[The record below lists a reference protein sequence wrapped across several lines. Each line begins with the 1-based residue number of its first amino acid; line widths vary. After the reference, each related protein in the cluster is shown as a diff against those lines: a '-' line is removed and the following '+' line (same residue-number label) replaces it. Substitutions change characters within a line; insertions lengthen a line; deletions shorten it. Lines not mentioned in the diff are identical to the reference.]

1 MLKASMQVAL
11 STIMYLIR
19 EVTDVAVRRRFFWSV
34 GSPAHRACKPSAW
47 KWNFDL
53 FLTKSHED
61 SLSDLMLHQK
71 LIREFLDV
79 TVERQIQG

>member
-1 MLKASMQVAL
+1 MSLSGADSFGAL
-11 STIMYLIR
+11 
-19 EVTDVAVRRRFFWSV
+19 DRRRIV
-34 GSPAHRACKPSAW
+34 HVNRPRG